1 MICVI
6 YLSVLL
12 FSAEPTTVCEWMISH
27 TSKVINIA
35 SMIPSHDVQLKA
47 DMVNS

>member
-12 FSAEPTTVCEWMISH
+12 FSAQPTAVCEWMKSH
-27 TSKVINIA
+27 SSKVKNIA